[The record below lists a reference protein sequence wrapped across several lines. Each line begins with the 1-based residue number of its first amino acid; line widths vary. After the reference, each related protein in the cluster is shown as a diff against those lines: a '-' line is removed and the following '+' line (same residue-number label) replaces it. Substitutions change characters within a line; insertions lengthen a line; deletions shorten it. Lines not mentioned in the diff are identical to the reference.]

1 MEVNVGPE
9 GKVKLELV
17 NGKVV
22 VSGLLDT
29 SGLDVELKLGMDG
42 IYFCDELAKL
52 IPGDTAI
59 EQFALGA
66 LKAAI
71 IAAKV

>member
-1 MEVNVGPE
+1 MELKVGPE
-9 GKVKLELV
+9 GKAKLELV

-29 SGLDVELKLGMDG
+29 KGLDVEVKLSLEG

-52 IPGDTAI
+52 IPGDSAI
-59 EQFALGA
+59 EAFALGA
-66 LKAAI
+66 LKSAI